1 MLLKVTHKDEILVSK
16 GESMKKTTSESFIKQ
31 SCFFYLKGNC
41 SITSGLKKEIN
52 DKYKKKCSPIPA
64 CSLGIEVKE
73 FVGRIKTPNGDLSE
87 GTILSRYL

>member
-1 MLLKVTHKDEILVSK
+1 MLLKVTHKDGILVSK
-16 GESMKKTTSESFIKQ
+16 GELMKKTTSESFIKQ

-52 DKYKKKCSPIPA
+52 DKYKKKCSPIPT
-64 CSLGIEVKE
+64 CSLGVEVKE
-73 FVGRIKTPNGDLSE
+73 FIGKIRTPDENMAE